1 MMFPRF
7 LACGLVFALVTGCAS
22 SPNQKELEPLS
33 QNELTTAIAQALQ
46 TARDDDLDLAIEKLT
61 ELARRNPS
69 SGLVW
74 SHIAKL
80 RFDHAQYGA
89 AIVAADETLQR
100 EPDDFTAKSVRVVGG
115 LRIALQSLA
124 DIRDN
129 ALLAGNARVDAQALA
144 QALRDSLG
152 QDALF
157 PKERKRSPRRARAKP
172 VDARPVSTGTETSVE
187 RSAEAASA
195 PVTAPPAAPVAAPA
209 TAPKGGAEERNP
221 FSGLLNVLSN

>member
-1 MMFPRF
+1 MFPRF
-7 LACGLVFALVTGCAS
+7 LACGLAFAVMAGCAS

-46 TARDDDLDLAIEKLT
+46 TAQDDDLDLAVEKLT
-61 ELARRNPS
+61 ELAQRNPS
-69 SGLVW
+69 SGLAW

-157 PKERKRSPRRARAKP
+157 PKERKPAPRRARAKP
-172 VDARPVSTGTETSVE
+172 AEARPAPAAAQDSVE
-187 RSAEAASA
+187 R
-195 PVTAPPAAPVAAPA
+195 TADAAPA
-209 TAPKGGAEERNP
+209 PTAAPAAGPAAVPKGGTEERNP